1 MAFSFYDQVVRKT
14 LDPGYRFVAQ
24 QLDDWLSVCVPI
36 GGALTEAEVTAFAN
50 GLKTYSTD
58 SALALL
64 ATTGIANKLRICCP
78 AIVSPAPV
86 GILGDQVRRLTRD
99 PGARRLAGVLDAMR
113 VSCCSNPP

>member
-1 MAFSFYDQVVRKT
+1 MASSFYDQVVRKT

-24 QLDDWLSVCVPI
+24 QLDNWGTLCTPI
-36 GGALTEAEVTAFAN
+36 GGALSDAELTTFAN

-58 SALALL
+58 PALALL
-64 ATTGIANKLRICCP
+64 VSGVKDRIVACCP
-78 AIVSPAPV
+78 AIVSPSV
-86 GILGDQVRRLTRD
+86 GGIIGNQVRRLTID

>member
-24 QLDDWLSVCVPI
+24 QLDGWGSLCTPV
-36 GGALTEAEVTAFAN
+36 GGSLTPAEVATFAN
-50 GLKTYSTD
+50 GLKTFSLD
-58 SALALL
+58 PALTLL
-64 ATTGIANKLRICCP
+64 VSGIADRIVLCCP
-78 AIVSPAPV
+78 ALVSPSV
-86 GILGDQVRRLTRD
+86 GGIIGNQVRRLTLD